1 MINAILID
9 PDALRTGQEP
19 IRTVEVSG
27 GLADIYKQLSYD
39 GEDRRPCSCVSVV
52 ELGMKG
58 DGIYV
63 DDEAL
68 SGDPIDFIVLE
79 GIGTPM
85 TGKGLV
91 VGCSREGDDISPQS
105 TTETWLR
112 GRARL
117 IVDGNV
123 HRHQDGAWASIPVR
137 RYGAADSEIFTRL
150 VRGHAPDP
158 ERAPVYSPTSPDPV
172 HIQRFARIVDS
183 IHPDIEA
190 TYPALEALVREHVTE
205 AVRQFYTH
213 ESDAIVRS
221 ALVTEY
227 LLKFDPPGAEETNI
241 HAMTDAAK
249 DLAAD
254 LGIAPK
260 IRILIELGCDDA
272 PILACFEPDSPEPM

>member
-1 MINAILID
+1 MIKAILID

-112 GRARL
+112 ERARL
-117 IVDGNV
+117 IVDGEV
-123 HRHQDGAWASIPVR
+123 HRHEDGAWTSIPVR
-137 RYGAADSEIFTRL
+137 RYGTADSEIFLRL

-172 HIQRFARIVDS
+172 HIQRFANIVDS
-183 IHPDIEA
+183 INMEA
-190 TYPALEALVREHVTE
+190 GTTYPSFEAHLREHVVD
-205 AVRQFYTH
+205 AVRQFYAQ
-213 ESDAIVRS
+213 ENDALRRS
-221 ALVTEY
+221 TLVTEHHLELY
-227 LLKFDPPGAEETNI
+227 EPGATGGDVHFTIEDATQIAEGLSN
-241 HAMTDAAK
+241 AAK
-249 DLAAD
+249 LR
-254 LGIAPK
+254 L
-260 IRILIELGCDDA
+260 LIELGCDDA
-272 PILACFEPDSPEPM
+272 SILACFEPDSPEPM